1 MSSSDRET
9 LKVLPRDEFGSR
21 TTRRLRREG
30 LVPGVVYTGG
40 QEARHFKVAARDA
53 DVVLAS
59 GHALFDLEIEGASP
73 VPVVVKEQ
81 QLHPVR
87 GNLQHLDLQEVRLD
101 VKITAEVP
109 VELEGADDAPGVKA
123 SGVMEHITHEV
134 TVEALPTDIP
144 DRLVL
149 DVSAMEIGDTLD
161 LTALQAPAG
170 VELVA
175 DDPEEITIVT
185 LSPPRVEAEPTG
197 EVEEEPEVVGEEAPA
212 EAAEESG
219 GDSDGE

>member
-40 QEARHFKVAARDA
+40 KDARAFKVAAREA
-53 DVVLAS
+53 ELIIAS
-59 GHALFDLEIEGASP
+59 GQALFDLEIEGTDA
-73 VPVVVKEQ
+73 VPVVIKEQ
-81 QLHPVR
+81 QVHPVR
-87 GNLQHLDLQEVRLD
+87 GDLQHLDLQEVRLD
-101 VKITAEVP
+101 VKIQAEVP

-123 SGVMEHITHEV
+123 SGVLEHVTHEV

-144 DRLVL
+144 DSLVL

-161 LTALQAPAG
+161 LTALKTPEG

-175 DDPEEITIVT
+175 DDPTEITIAI
-185 LSPPRVEAEPTG
+185 LSPPRIEEEPSAEVEA
-197 EVEEEPEVVGEEAPA
+197 EPEVVGEEEA
-212 EAAEESG
+212 EAEESG
-219 GDSDGE
+219 DGGSGGE